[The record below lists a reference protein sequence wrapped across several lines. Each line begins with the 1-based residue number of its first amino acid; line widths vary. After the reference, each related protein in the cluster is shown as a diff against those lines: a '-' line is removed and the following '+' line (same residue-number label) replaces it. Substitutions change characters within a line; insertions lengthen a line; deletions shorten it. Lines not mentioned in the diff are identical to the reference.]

1 MLLRSLVNNMS
12 EGLEDAGIV
21 IVDDDDDFLDEAK
34 RLFDGRV
41 PTVRTLADAQRSV
54 EKGDVDL
61 VMLGPSFAHEAGLQ
75 GVGLLLELDPDLAMV
90 LVAGTITAPL
100 LRSAM
105 RAGLKDVIEAPLTL
119 QSVTDALGQ
128 VERKTKRQ
136 RPSASPSEPYASP
149 HGEGK
154 VVTVMSAKGGSGKT
168 VTATNLAML
177 LAQRHDPARVCV
189 VDADLQFGDVCLVL
203 QLEPK
208 LTIVNAAHELH
219 RLDEPLLESLLTT
232 HPSGLRVLAA
242 PLEPAF
248 ADEISTA
255 AMTEI
260 ITKLRGMFDYVIV
273 DTASLLD
280 ELLLSLLERADQVL
294 FVLDMD
300 LPSVKNAKLALETLR
315 LLKFP
320 ASKVQLVLNRSN
332 ARARLDEKEIERSLK
347 LKISAA
353 IPSDGMV
360 PASINEGRPVV
371 ESAPRSRVA
380 KGFETVYDLV
390 AVTTKQD
397 TSGKAGKRR
406 WMS

>member
-1 MLLRSLVNNMS
+1 MSDLLD
-12 EGLEDAGIV
+12 DAGII

-41 PTVRTLADAQRSV
+41 PTVRTIADAQSGV
-54 EKGDVDL
+54 EEGAVDL
-61 VMLGPSFAHEAGLQ
+61 VLLGPSFAHEAGLQ
-75 GVGLLLELDPDLAMV
+75 GVGVLLELDPDLTIV
-90 LVAGTITAPL
+90 LVAGSITAPL
-100 LRSAM
+100 LQSAM
-105 RAGLKDVIEAPLTL
+105 RAGLKDVIEAPLTV
-119 QSVTDALGQ
+119 QSVTDAIGQ
-128 VERKTKRQ
+128 IERKVRRE
-136 RPSASPSEPYASP
+136 RPAAPPPEPFASP

-154 VVTVMSAKGGSGKT
+154 VVAVMSAKGGSGKT
-168 VTATNLAML
+168 VVATNLGML
-177 LAQRHDPARVCV
+177 LAQRQDPARVCI

-208 LTIVNAAHELH
+208 LTMVNAAHELH

-294 FVLDMD
+294 YVLDMD

-320 ASKVQLVLNRSN
+320 GSKVQLVLNRSN

-380 KGFETVYDLV
+380 RGFDSVYDLV
-390 AVTTKQD
+390 ASAPKQD

>member
-1 MLLRSLVNNMS
+1 MANNTPDPF
-12 EGLEDAGIV
+12 EDAGIV

-34 RLFDGRV
+34 RLFEGRV
-41 PTVRTLADAQRSV
+41 PTVRSLADAQRNV
-54 EKGDVDL
+54 EEGTVDL
-61 VMLGPSFAHEAGLQ
+61 VMLGPSYAHEAALQ
-75 GVGLLLELDPDLAMV
+75 GVGLLLELDPDLTVV
-90 LVAGTITAPL
+90 LVAGMITAPL
-100 LRSAM
+100 LRTAM
-105 RAGLKDVIEAPLTL
+105 RAGLKDVIEAPLSV
-119 QSVTDALGQ
+119 QSVNDVLSQ
-128 VERKTKRQ
+128 VEHRVKRP
-136 RPSASPSEPYASP
+136 RAAAAAPPAEPYAAP
-149 HGEGK
+149 RGEGR

-177 LAQRHDPARVCV
+177 LAQRHDPTRVCI

-219 RLDEPLLESLLTT
+219 RLDEPLLESLLTK
-232 HPSGLRVLAA
+232 HPTGLQVLAA

-294 FVLDMD
+294 FILDMD

-347 LKISAA
+347 LKISAS

-371 ESAPRSRVA
+371 ESAPKSKVA
-380 KGFETVYDLV
+380 RGFDSVYNLV
-390 AVTTKQD
+390 AGSKQD
-397 TSGKAGKRR
+397 ASGKQGKRR

>member
-1 MLLRSLVNNMS
+1 MS
-12 EGLEDAGIV
+12 DLFDGAGVV
-21 IVDDDDDFLDEAK
+21 IVDDDDDFLNEAK

-41 PTVRTLADAQRSV
+41 PTVRTIADAQSAVEEGSV
-54 EKGDVDL
+54 HL
-61 VMLGPSFAHEAGLQ
+61 VMLGPSFANESGLK
-75 GVGLLLELDPDLAMV
+75 GVGPLLELDPDLAVVM
-90 LVAGTITAPL
+90 VAGTITAPL

-105 RAGLKDVIEAPLTL
+105 RAGLKDVIEAPLTV
-119 QSVTDALGQ
+119 QSVTDAVGQ
-128 VERKTKRQ
+128 VDRTAKRQ
-136 RPSASPSEPYASP
+136 RTETPPAEPYAASAA
-149 HGEGK
+149 EGK
-154 VVTVMSAKGGSGKT
+154 VVAVMSAKGGSGKT

-177 LAQRHDPARVCV
+177 LAQRHDPSRVCI

-203 QLEPK
+203 QLEPR
-208 LTIVNAAHELH
+208 LTMVNAAHELH
-219 RLDEPLLESLLTT
+219 RLDEPLLESLLTS

-294 FVLDMD
+294 YVLDMD

-320 ASKVQLVLNRSN
+320 GSKVQLVLNRSN

-380 KGFETVYDLV
+380 KGFDSVYDLV
-390 AVTTKQD
+390 ATPAKQD
-397 TSGKAGKRR
+397 TSGKQGRRR
-406 WMS
+406 WMSS